1 MKRALILLFILVI
14 VLGGGAW
21 GWRHFSGAG
30 GKAGEVETYTVA
42 AGPVELALKETGVVQ
57 PRQTVLVKSKVSG
70 KIREVLVAE
79 GEKVNAGQLVAV
91 VEPDSAALLTLS
103 QHRMELRRL
112 KIDLDQKQREA
123 ERQRQLRAGGL
134 NSPQA
139 AETAERDFKTA
150 QNLFLQSKTTL
161 NLLEREANQPLT
173 ASAGAEG
180 STAPVEMNLYRILA
194 PIEGVVSLVKVKPG
208 ELISSGSS
216 GFSQEG
222 ALLLEIADQR
232 RLEVIVNINEI
243 DIPKVNPG
251 MIAKVTLA
259 ARPGKPIPG
268 KVDRVAVA
276 PITDANKL
284 VVYPVAISLP
294 ERPPELRQG
303 MSASVD
309 LTLES
314 IASTLRIPVLAYI
327 EKEGTLRVKI
337 KTGAGKFPDR
347 EITLGLK
354 SDKFVEVKSGLAA
367 GDLIAARYP
376 KDEDASAPG
385 GPGGM
390 RRR

>member
-1 MKRALILLFILVI
+1 
-14 VLGGGAW
+14 
-21 GWRHFSGAG
+21 
-30 GKAGEVETYTVA
+30 
-42 AGPVELALKETGVVQ
+42 
-57 PRQTVLVKSKVSG
+57 
-70 KIREVLVAE
+70 
-79 GEKVNAGQLVAV
+79 
-91 VEPDSAALLTLS
+91 
-103 QHRMELRRL
+103 MELRRL
-112 KIDLDQKQREA
+112 KIDMDQKEREA
-123 ERQRQLRAGGL
+123 LRQSRLRAGGL

-150 QNLFLQSKTTL
+150 QNLFQQAKTTL

-173 ASAGAEG
+173 ASAEG
-180 STAPVEMNLYRILA
+180 SAAPMEMNLYRILA
-194 PIEGVVSLVKVKPG
+194 PIEGVVSVVKVKPG

-232 RLEVIVNINEI
+232 RLEVMVNINEI

-251 MIAKVTLA
+251 MKAKVTLA

-284 VVYPVAISLP
+284 VVYPVAITLP

-327 EKEGTLRVKI
+327 E
-337 KTGAGKFPDR
+337 
-347 EITLGLK
+347 
-354 SDKFVEVKSGLAA
+354 
-367 GDLIAARYP
+367 
-376 KDEDASAPG
+376 
-385 GPGGM
+385 
-390 RRR
+390 